1 MWIKKISFIFNF
13 VNRKFS
19 KIFLIRFEIKILAPS
34 NESTRQSTHRF
45 LVNLRYL
52 SVSAKQNSDHNL
64 WILRFRRAHSYPP
77 TTRILILNRCKKA
90 TKGEGG
96 HLFSNVVDRTIAC
109 VRKISQSAEFPI
121 LRRDCNCCVTTIIL
135 HRGSMDRYF
144 FFFFNNWRLF
154 LFSLLSKRR
163 SCSVQESIYWNSM
176 IWLDFVF
183 HRNVKRWV
191 FTEKE
196 RFLRGNIWWNTVLR
210 KIVSILH
217 CWHNGNDKA
226 IKWWY
231 HNRELVSRK
240 VPANVWNVPDV
251 LRRLDHFNFTLAWRI
266 PDCIVWKILISRP
279 TLTTFSTISIAFHSN
294 YRKIILIRTILLGLI
309 NFLRQLLSRSFARS
323 LGKLGEM
330 IEKKE
335 TLCKIS
341 VVNNFFHYLPY
352 F

>member
-1 MWIKKISFIFNF
+1 M
-13 VNRKFS
+13 
-19 KIFLIRFEIKILAPS
+19 
-34 NESTRQSTHRF
+34 
-45 LVNLRYL
+45 
-52 SVSAKQNSDHNL
+52 
-64 WILRFRRAHSYPP
+64 
-77 TTRILILNRCKKA
+77 
-90 TKGEGG
+90 
-96 HLFSNVVDRTIAC
+96 
-109 VRKISQSAEFPI
+109 
-121 LRRDCNCCVTTIIL
+121 TIIFIL
-135 HRGSMDRYF
+135 SSLEE
-144 FFFFNNWRLF
+144 NKLF
-154 LFSLLSKRR
+154 HSGIYSL
-163 SCSVQESIYWNSM
+163 EFDD
-176 IWLDFVF
+176 LDFVF

-210 KIVSILH
+210 KIVTILH